1 MAILLKRQYN
11 LDITHAKMVQ
21 EMANAHARSR
31 GQSRDS
37 DLTMA
42 RMIEAFYR
50 AWKQQPGILRDE
62 AAPAQ
67 SQQALVRYGEVE

>member
-1 MAILLKRQYN
+1 MLKRQYN
-11 LDITHAKMVQ
+11 LDVAHARMVQ

-50 AWKQQPGILRDE
+50 AWKQQPGILQQE
-62 AAPAQ
+62 PTAAAGDRAVVLYEEQ
-67 SQQALVRYGEVE
+67 

>member
-1 MAILLKRQYN
+1 MAILLKKQYN

-42 RMIEAFYR
+42 RMIEAFYH
-50 AWKQQPGILRDE
+50 AWKRQPSILRDE
-62 AAPAQ
+62 AASAE